1 MRKSKEA
8 WLDLTSYLLM
18 TLIITMFI
26 LFFINN
32 RSELQA
38 MLFVLVLF
46 VSFFLLLRCIKLEK
60 NKRRYEALFRWLQG
74 DQQELDELPDEL
86 KEDISRLLQELEKKN
101 SYETLQAHMEFA
113 VLQNQINPHFLYNTL
128 DAIRS
133 QALAVHANEIA
144 DMTGRLSRFFRYSI
158 KNQGNLVTVADEL
171 KNIED
176 YFAIQHY
183 RFEDRFSLEYHSEDD
198 SVLKYYI
205 PKMTFQPLVENA
217 LYHGLEPKK
226 GNGKIVI
233 RLHKG
238 AQSLHVVISDNGVGM
253 DENKLAAINARF
265 HGDTPA
271 PAKPGERRTGIA
283 LYNVNK
289 RLQLLFG
296 KIYGLHMTSSPGNG
310 TDVEIQLPLVDDEQR
325 SKYQQ

>member
-1 MRKSKEA
+1 
-8 WLDLTSYLLM
+8 
-18 TLIITMFI
+18 
-26 LFFINN
+26 
-32 RSELQA
+32 
-38 MLFVLVLF
+38 
-46 VSFFLLLRCIKLEK
+46 
-60 NKRRYEALFRWLQG
+60 
-74 DQQELDELPDEL
+74 
-86 KEDISRLLQELEKKN
+86 
-101 SYETLQAHMEFA
+101 MEFA

-133 QALAVHANEIA
+133 QALAVHAEEIA

-176 YFAIQHY
+176 YFSIQHY
-183 RFEDRFSLEYHSEDD
+183 RFEDRFSLEFHSEDD
-198 SVLKYYI
+198 SVLNYYI

-226 GNGKIVI
+226 GSGKIVI
-233 RLHKG
+233 RMHKG
-238 AQSLHVVISDNGVGM
+238 DQSLHVVISDNGIGINE
-253 DENKLAAINARF
+253 DKLAEINGRF
-265 HGDTPA
+265 YGGAPA

-296 KIYGLHMTSSPGNG
+296 KMYGLHVTSSPGIG

-325 SKYQQ
+325 SKYQQDGRG

>member
-128 DAIRS
+128 DALRS

-238 AQSLHVVISDNGVGM
+238 AQSLHVVISDNGIGM

-271 PAKPGERRTGIA
+271 PAKTGERRTGIA

-296 KIYGLHMTSSPGNG
+296 KMYGLHMTSSPGNG